1 MSLHKLVDRHIDK
14 HVESYIKQPLG
25 NAACRLAMPRQT
37 MGRPWQGLAK
47 GRPLH
52 GTALPD
58 DGLLWPIFHQLVRSA
73 EAIVCFWPCLRFG
86 KQALGTKTIPRTR
99 TNFLVCEHNNQ
110 DAAPFLM
117 MKSKTAAPTTSTAAR
132 GWRDARNSRLATQH
146 DICKCLVLYIYYAD
160 TQSYSRDA
168 K

>member
-1 MSLHKLVDRHIDK
+1 MAAEARRVLYHQAAIGKRCLSF
-14 HVESYIKQPLG
+14 G
-25 NAACRLAMPRQT
+25 NASPNNGPPLA
-37 MGRPWQGLAK
+37 RPCQ
-47 GRPLH
+47 GRPLL
-52 GTALPD
+52 GKALPD

-110 DAAPFLM
+110 GAAPFLM
-117 MKSKTAAPTTSTAAR
+117 MKSKNAAQTTSTAAR
-132 GWRDARNSRLATQH
+132 GWLDARNSRLATQH

-160 TQSYSRDA
+160 NTLSSTA
-168 K
+168 KS

>member
-1 MSLHKLVDRHIDK
+1 MLVDRHIDK

-47 GRPLH
+47 GRPLL

-58 DGLLWPIFHQLVRSA
+58 DGMRWPIFHQLVRSA

-86 KQALGTKTIPRTR
+86 KQALGTRTIPRTR
-99 TNFLVCEHNNQ
+99 TNQ

-132 GWRDARNSRLATQH
+132 GWRDARNSRLAT
-146 DICKCLVLYIYYAD
+146 DNIDYTA
-160 TQSYSRDA
+160 
-168 K
+168 